1 MGCQWVVDGG
11 SFFEFAFFEERMG
24 RWLKVEYS
32 IFEFVFFEER
42 MIGGWRLKAEGG
54 WFLAESCSRKIRSSR
69 RPRRRCEADS
79 GSDREMEHSC

>member
-1 MGCQWVVDGG
+1 MDSFFEFTFFEERMGCQWVVDGG

-42 MIGGWRLKAEGG
+42 MGGQLKVER
-54 WFLAESCSRKIRSSR
+54 WKVEDWWL
-69 RPRRRCEADS
+69 PRR
-79 GSDREMEHSC
+79 GSFTSLTL